1 MMYSFY
7 WQPTD
12 SEACYSYINPFDV
25 AIFLLILD
33 GCHLTLRKQEL
44 NDLMYHVLLRD
55 NIRGYLL

>member
-1 MMYSFY
+1 MMYPFY

-12 SEACYSYINPFDV
+12 SEACYSYIIPFRI

-33 GCHLTLRKQEL
+33 GCHLTLRKQEHD
-44 NDLMYHVLLRD
+44 NLMYYKLLRG